1 MVRFLAK
8 VDMHIYIAFFML
20 WVLLLYFLVRSSP
33 YEDLWRNILF
43 FAIIAGTIP
52 PLYEIVLSLYRKVFS
67 VDIIAITAI
76 IAALFTGEL
85 IAAGIVVLMLSTG
98 EALEHFAKE
107 KARSSLAR
115 LLRFAPTKA
124 TVKRDGTIIIIPISH
139 VAVGDFLLVKK
150 GEVVP
155 VDGIVADGN
164 SVLDESVVNGESM
177 PRSIR
182 EGDSVLSGT
191 INHGD
196 VFTLR
201 AEKTYDTSVFA
212 GIVRLVKKA
221 EEEKAPTV
229 RLANTYSIYFT
240 LITFVAT
247 FFAYLKD
254 PKLATAVLVVA
265 TPCPLIL
272 AAPIAFVSG
281 MSRSAKRGIIVK
293 HGGVFELIAKAKA
306 YFFDKT
312 GTLTLGI
319 PSVES
324 VVSTTK
330 HVSEEMVLKLALS
343 LEQGSSHVFAQGI
356 VAYAQHKNIG
366 PLRCSRIKETVGQGV
381 EGSIEGEKYY
391 LGKLSFLVDSGVS
404 INASHRHESSTIYLA
419 SKQEVLGSITFSD
432 TIRKNAKHVLQEL
445 EDISPRSAFV
455 LITGDDKE
463 HAKAIGRSL
472 GFSKIEANC
481 LPEDKLRLI
490 KKYENGGGGVVMV
503 GDGVNDAPSLAGASV
518 GIALGSHGATVA
530 TDIADAVIAVDDIER
545 IAQLAAI
552 SKRTIRV
559 AKQSMFVGMSLS
571 IVAMS
576 AAYAGYLPP
585 VTGAILQEG
594 IDVLVILNA
603 LRAL

>member
-1 MVRFLAK
+1 
-8 VDMHIYIAFFML
+8 
-20 WVLLLYFLVRSSP
+20 
-33 YEDLWRNILF
+33 
-43 FAIIAGTIP
+43 
-52 PLYEIVLSLYRKVFS
+52 
-67 VDIIAITAI
+67 
-76 IAALFTGEL
+76 
-85 IAAGIVVLMLSTG
+85 MLSTG

-124 TVKRDGTIIIIPISH
+124 TVKRDGTIAIIPISH
-139 VAVGDFLLVKK
+139 VVPGDFILVKK

-155 VDGIVADGN
+155 VDGIVTDGN

-182 EGDSVLSGT
+182 EGDSILSGT
-191 INHGD
+191 INRGD

-201 AEKTYDTSVFA
+201 AEKTYDTSVFS

-281 MSRSAKRGIIVK
+281 MSRSARRGIIVK

-312 GTLTLGI
+312 GTLTLGV
-319 PSVES
+319 PSVQS
-324 VVSTTK
+324 IVPLAK
-330 HVSEEMVLKLALS
+330 QISEERVLELALS
-343 LEQGSSHVFAQGI
+343 LEQGSSHVFAQSI
-356 VAYAQHKNIG
+356 IAHAHHKHTS
-366 PLRCSRIKETVGQGV
+366 PLRGSRIKETVGQGI
-381 EGSIEGEKYY
+381 EGVIGGEKYY

-404 INASHRHESSTIYLA
+404 VSASHRHESSTIYLA
-419 SKQEVLGSITFSD
+419 NSKEVLGNISFSD
-432 TIRKNAKHVLQEL
+432 TIRKNAKRVLQEL
-445 EDISPRSAFV
+445 EHISPKTAFV
-455 LITGDDKE
+455 LITGDNKE
-463 HAKAIGRSL
+463 HAKIIGKSL

-545 IAQLAAI
+545 IAELAAI
-552 SKRTIRV
+552 SKKTLSI

-571 IVAMS
+571 IIAMG
-576 AAYAGYLPP
+576 AAYAGHLPP
-585 VTGAILQEG
+585 VTGAVLQEG